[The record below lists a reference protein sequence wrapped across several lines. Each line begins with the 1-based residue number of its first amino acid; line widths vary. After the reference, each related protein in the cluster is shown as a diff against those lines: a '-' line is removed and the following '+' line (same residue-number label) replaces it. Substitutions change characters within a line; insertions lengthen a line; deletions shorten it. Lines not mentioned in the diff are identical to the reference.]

1 MVVFINDD
9 WRNNRRYMAC
19 ILVGQEKRL
28 DPQENGLMNWAG
40 DLMIVNEIVHILVAP
55 PDILETALAKEAA
68 EILNIDSYATHLLLS
83 GKIPK
88 LIGRYQSIAEAELIV
103 KRLKTLGLVA
113 IVLKDSELAE
123 SSVTRF
129 RAHALKSGNSEVI
142 FFDKGG
148 QQNKLES
155 KDVFLILKGKQQ
167 LSNEKDVTITSLK
180 FNLTATVMTG
190 GIPIWRKVKETIKGN
205 LNEAGYFVRIYDPIS
220 TEPRVEFFENYFDFS
235 SLGAKIAPSSSINL
249 DSIITELRTVF
260 PQARFDDRLTQP
272 GTSMS
277 SDKPVRDLELNCK
290 FIYLYH
296 QTVSISGQL

>member
-1 MVVFINDD
+1 
-9 WRNNRRYMAC
+9 MAC

-28 DPQENGLMNWAG
+28 DPQENGLINWAG
-40 DLMIVNEIVHILVAP
+40 ELMITNEIVHILVAP
-55 PDILETALAKEAA
+55 PDNLETVQVKEAA
-68 EILNIDSYATHLLLS
+68 EILNIDPYATRLLLS

-88 LIGRYQSIAEAELIV
+88 LIGRYPSIAEAELIV

-129 RAHALKSGNSEVI
+129 HAHALKLGNSEVI

-148 QQNKLES
+148 QQNKLEA

-205 LNEAGYFVRIYDPIS
+205 SNEAGYFVRIYDPIS

-235 SLGAKIAPSSSINL
+235 SLGSKIAPSSSLNL
-249 DSIITELRTVF
+249 NSIITELRTIF
-260 PQARFDDRLTQP
+260 PQALFDDRLSQP
-272 GTSMS
+272 GTSIS
-277 SDKPVRDLELNCK
+277 SDKPARDMELNCK

-296 QTVSISGQL
+296 QAVSISAQP